1 MAKYEV
7 GQILF
12 VLAGANKGVLPVQ
25 VCEEI
30 VRKTSDGT
38 TVDYMVKFPDKDEPV
53 NLKIAKNQVFVTE
66 KSLKSHMMNNTE
78 IAIDRL
84 LLQARTIAKAKFD
97 YDPAIP
103 KRNEKAVVNQ
113 KDQKLEQANSK
124 PEHEPKSIIKNSAVI
139 EAEGLELQLDDG
151 TSARI
156 HLPPEFQDLIG
167 SGA

>member
-7 GQILF
+7 GQVLF

-66 KSLKSHMMNNTE
+66 KSLKSHMMKNTE

-84 LLQARTIAKAKFD
+84 LLQARAIAKAKFD

-103 KRNEKAVVNQ
+103 KRSEKIVVNQ
-113 KDQKLEQANSK
+113 EDQKLEQASSK
-124 PEHEPKSIIKNSAVI
+124 HEHESKSIIENSAVI
-139 EAEGLELQLDDG
+139 EAEGLALQLDDG